1 MKSMHIDTVINF
13 PFPTP
18 PDRLALQKAE
28 RILVHLG
35 ALSSDSRNIGMSIG
49 NGKITELG
57 RAMALFPLAPRFARM
72 LVTGQQHGCLPFV
85 VSIVSVLSVGDPF
98 LFEESLNED
107 KPDSESDDDEFDI
120 STKEAKRARRKAYFE
135 SQHVRLL
142 HVHAMLVS

>member
-1 MKSMHIDTVINF
+1 MKGMHIDTVINF

-28 RILVHLG
+28 RTLVHLG
-35 ALSSDSRNIGMSIG
+35 ALSSDTRNAGMIIG

-72 LVTGQQHGCLPFV
+72 LVSGQQHGCLPFV
-85 VSIVSVLSVGDPF
+85 ISIVSALSVGDPF

-107 KPDSESDDDEFDI
+107 KSDSESDDEDYDI
-120 STKEAKRARRKAYFE
+120 SAKEAKRAHRKAYFE
-135 SQHVRLL
+135 SQHVRFRD
-142 HVHAMLVS
+142 VAAC